1 MKLVIL
7 AAAIIIAKT
16 ISDPTYMDTHK
27 VHVILVVAAFGLWE
41 AYDYYKQNKKQ

>member
-27 VHVILVVAAFGLWE
+27 LQITLIIAAFAVWE
-41 AYDYYKQNKKQ
+41 AYDYHKQNKKQ

>member
-16 ISDPTYMDTHK
+16 ISDPTYITTHK
-27 VHVILVVAAFGLWE
+27 IQIALVVIAFGIWD
-41 AYDYYKQNKKQ
+41 AYNFHKQNKKQ

>member
-16 ISDPTYMDTHK
+16 ISDPTYMETHK
-27 VHVILVVAAFGLWE
+27 VQLILVLIAFGAWE
-41 AYDYYKQNKKQ
+41 AYDHYKQNKKQ